1 MNDMKHGVV
10 AATLHRTFKMAVW
23 AGVESSVKLHIERGD
38 LLEARD
44 EQGHTPLML
53 AAVRNKPHICK
64 LLIDA
69 GASPLAIDPKG
80 RQALDLALEAKAIDA
95 ARVLGWSDVGIAT
108 PKALDDSLVAPS
120 ILAIP
125 VVVDEVQVFVP
136 YIHDTPEAPSPA
148 LAYEEPIPIRAYM
161 VSAQPEV
168 PLEFVDAASDL
179 IDHLEWISEVDA
191 ERPAEDP
198 ALIEGLGKTH
208 EAISAFKPIDSSADW
223 SDLDVFLPERST
235 PRAKSDDPEARAQ
248 LRRLLLRALREG
260 SVPALNV
267 DEFARDPDEER
278 SATTE
283 ALIVRIIGD
292 LGGETDE
299 RFEYQTNLEDFSVHV
314 DPTESA
320 EEEDVLSDALDLY
333 DSVSNRRNDLLYLYF
348 RETQSIDLIE
358 AKQEAALGRR
368 METGY
373 QDAMEVI
380 STTPVLVAEL
390 LNIGIELKEGRAS
403 LSNILTGLLLPTDP
417 IADSPSIADE
427 TEEVDDLETESQT
440 PQERIDEALHLF
452 ANIQNLAAS
461 LESARKTSGPDSQAF
476 VDLQEALTA
485 ACQVF
490 RLADAVIEQIVRPLE
505 IGFEGIRRCETA
517 LQTLLVKGCGYPPQ
531 DFIATFIDAG
541 PHSPEATSANPCD
554 LQWAPAESRTDLP
567 WANSLKPHVE
577 TIVLLQKELA
587 AIAAH
592 VGLPLHVLKFQRKRL
607 SNAATEI
614 QRAKYKLATANL
626 RLVISIAQR
635 YRRSG
640 IPFEDLIQEGNLGL
654 LKSVD
659 KFDYRRGYKFST
671 YATWWIRQAVSR
683 CVAEDSRVVR
693 VPVHAHET
701 SQRLMRAYEAFEGAT
716 GRLPTLTYLAE
727 SEGLQIGKVRSFLRP
742 TFETIPITELAE
754 VGLIPTESL
763 DDYLVPDPYVAACEH
778 EFSRNLE
785 KMLDQLEVNQ
795 ARVIRMRFGL
805 FGSEELT
812 LDDIGRQFELTRE
825 RIRQIESQALK
836 ALRVLIEF
844 GTKQRPRKCASH
856 RVDGSH
862 QAAATIAPANTPSE
876 SEVSRRGRPRKTPT
890 PASPSITTNSTNVRS
905 SGALYVEKLLAK
917 ATAIGLA
924 VSRLQFADRTEY
936 WVNSKDISFA
946 PDSTVRSV
954 LRSLIEMG
962 FVYVPGKGYRK

>member
-1 MNDMKHGVV
+1 
-10 AATLHRTFKMAVW
+10 MAVW

-38 LLEARD
+38 SLEARD
-44 EQGHTPLML
+44 EHGQTPLML
-53 AAVRNKPHICK
+53 AAARNKSHICK

-69 GASPLAIDPKG
+69 GANPLATDPKG
-80 RQALDLALEAKAIDA
+80 RIAMDCALEAKAIDA
-95 ARVLGWSDVGIAT
+95 ARVLGWSDVAVAP
-108 PKALDDSLVAPS
+108 PKAPDDSPAAPA
-120 ILAIP
+120 ILATAM
-125 VVVDEVQVFVP
+125 VVGEVRNFVP
-136 YIHDTPEAPSPA
+136 YIHDTSEAPLLELGQEDSTLI
-148 LAYEEPIPIRAYM
+148 LADA
-161 VSAQPEV
+161 VFAQTQV
-168 PLEFVDAASDL
+168 PLEFVDVTFDPFNPL
-179 IDHLEWISEVDA
+179 DWISEVDA
-191 ERPAEDP
+191 ERPVEDP
-198 ALIEGLGKTH
+198 ALIEGLGRTH
-208 EAISAFKPIDSSADW
+208 DAISAFKPIDSSADW

-235 PRAKSDDPEARAQ
+235 PLAKADDPEARAE
-248 LRRLLLRALREG
+248 LRRLFLRAMREG
-260 SVPALNV
+260 SVPAINIDQLT
-267 DEFARDPDEER
+267 RDPDEDR

-283 ALIVRIIGD
+283 ALIIRIIGD

-299 RFEYQTNLEDFSVHV
+299 RFEYQTTFEDFTVHV
-314 DPTESA
+314 DLKEFA
-320 EEEDVLSDALDLY
+320 EEEDILSDALDLY

-348 RETQSIDLIE
+348 RESQSIDLIDG
-358 AKQEAALGRR
+358 KQEAALGRL

-373 QDAMEVI
+373 KDTMEVI
-380 STTPVLVAEL
+380 SMNPTLVAEL
-390 LNIGIELKEGRAS
+390 IKVGLELKEGRAS

-417 IADSPSIADE
+417 IADTPCMSDE
-427 TEEVDDLETESQT
+427 AEDVDDVEAESQT

-461 LESARKTSGPDSQAF
+461 LESARESCGPDSQAF

-490 RLADAVIEQIVRPLE
+490 RLADAVIEQIIRPLE
-505 IGFEGIRRCETA
+505 FSANGIRRCETA

-541 PHSPEATSANPCD
+541 PHSGATSANPCD
-554 LQWAPAESRTDLP
+554 LQWAPTESRTDLP

-577 TIVLLQKELA
+577 TIVFLQKELA
-587 AIAAH
+587 AIEAH
-592 VGLPLHVLKFQRKRL
+592 AGLTLHVLKFQRKRL
-607 SNAATEI
+607 SNAATKI
-614 QRAKYKLATANL
+614 QLAKHKLATANL

-701 SQRLMRAYEAFEGAT
+701 SQRLMRAYDAFEGVT
-716 GRLPTLTYLAE
+716 GRLPTLAYLAE
-727 SEGLQIGKVRSFLRP
+727 SEGLQIGKVRSFMRP

-812 LDDIGRQFELTRE
+812 LDDIGRRFELTRE
-825 RIRQIESQALK
+825 RIRQIETQALK
-836 ALRVLIEF
+836 ALRILVEF
-844 GTKQRPRKCASH
+844 GMEPKMRIPSRSF
-856 RVDGSH
+856 DS
-862 QAAATIAPANTPSE
+862 APQMTAVVSPVSIPSGH
-876 SEVSRRGRPRKTPT
+876 EVRGPGRPRKLPE
-890 PASPSITTNSTNVRS
+890 SPSIQPTRS
-905 SGALYVEKLLAK
+905 SDRPSGSFYVEKLLAK
-917 ATAIGLA
+917 ATALGLA
-924 VSRLQFADRTEY
+924 VSRLQLGDRTEY

-946 PDSTVRSV
+946 PDSTIRSV